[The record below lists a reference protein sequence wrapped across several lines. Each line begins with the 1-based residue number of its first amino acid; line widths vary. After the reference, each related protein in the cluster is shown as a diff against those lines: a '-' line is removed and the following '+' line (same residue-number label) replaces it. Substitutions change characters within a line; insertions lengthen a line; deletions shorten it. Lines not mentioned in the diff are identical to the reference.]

1 LTICNVNDFCLVISL
16 RLVYNFPTKYFQCI
30 IFLAE
35 DAALSDRIN
44 TEMSDREGAIR
55 DIESRMDSN
64 NDDRIAEIGDLRTK
78 LMRENQFLKNL
89 ANKANSVYFDAYRTK
104 AYDGG
109 GEENLTF
116 QGCYA
121 NGGGGMDAASGV
133 FTAPSGG
140 TYMFVFHIATHD
152 NKKALLSI
160 RNGRRL
166 LSRCI

>member
-1 LTICNVNDFCLVISL
+1 L